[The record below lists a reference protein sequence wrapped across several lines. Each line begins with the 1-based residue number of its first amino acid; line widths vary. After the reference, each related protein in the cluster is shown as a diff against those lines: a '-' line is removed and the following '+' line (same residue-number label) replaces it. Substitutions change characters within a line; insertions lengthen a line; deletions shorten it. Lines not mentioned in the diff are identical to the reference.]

1 MKRLRSRLT
10 YANVIST
17 LCLFLVLGGGAYAAT
32 KLPKNSVGTSQI
44 RAGAVTPPK
53 LSAAAKSALTGA
65 PGPQGPQGVQGALGP
80 RGPEGEA
87 GPRGFEGQRGL
98 QGEMGPPGEAGKE
111 GKEGAPG
118 LGEAVTSYGNEVEIE
133 SGDLDISFAPCGP
146 GSEAVGGGWALTSA
160 AGSAD
165 TYLPVVD
172 RPAVEVTS
180 PTKTVF
186 DAPEE
191 GKPASGWE
199 VAINFVSGSAP
210 FKFRAYALCAPTQG
224 QG

>member
-1 MKRLRSRLT
+1 MKRLRPRLT

-32 KLPKNSVGTSQI
+32 KLPKNSVGTNQL

-65 PGPQGPQGVQGALGP
+65 LGPQGVQGALGP

-98 QGEMGPPGEAGKE
+98 QGEVGPPGEA

-118 LGEAVTSYGNEVEIE
+118 LGEAVTRYGLEVEIQ
-133 SGDLDISFAPCGP
+133 SGDLGISFAPCGA

-160 AGSAD
+160 AAND
-165 TYLPVVD
+165 TYLPVAD
-172 RPAVEVTS
+172 RPAVEVVS
-180 PTKTVF
+180 PAKTVF
-186 DAPEE
+186 EAPVE
-191 GKPASGWE
+191 GKPATGWE
-199 VAINFVSGSAP
+199 AAINFVTGPTP
-210 FKFRAYALCAPTQG
+210 FGFRAYALCAPTQG
-224 QG
+224 